1 MEKEIKY
8 KGAVDYPATLGALE
22 PGNYVLVPT
31 SDNDISAIRT
41 AVAKYG
47 KTPEAAG
54 RTFSVHKTIN
64 GARIQ
69 RDA

>member
-8 KGAVDYPATLGALE
+8 KNIDYRATLGDMAV
-22 PGNYVLVPT
+22 GNYVLVPT
-31 SDNDISAIRT
+31 SENDISAIRT
-41 AVAKYG
+41 AVAKFS
-47 KTPEAAG
+47 KLPQAAG
-54 RTFSVHKTIN
+54 KTFSVHKTVN

>member
-8 KGAVDYPATLGALE
+8 KNIDYRATLLALD

-31 SDNDISAIRT
+31 SDNDISAIRS
-41 AVAKYG
+41 AVAKFG
-47 KTPEAAG
+47 KLPEAAG
-54 RTFSVHKTIN
+54 KTFSVHKTLN

-69 RDA
+69 RDV